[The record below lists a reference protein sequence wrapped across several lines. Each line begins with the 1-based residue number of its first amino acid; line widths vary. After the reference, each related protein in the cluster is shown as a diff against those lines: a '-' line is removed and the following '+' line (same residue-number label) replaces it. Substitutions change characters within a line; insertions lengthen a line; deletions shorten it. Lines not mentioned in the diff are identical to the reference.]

1 MASPAGSIRE
11 VLTFG
16 VEEEFVLVDSS
27 GPATVPR
34 AAALRERIGGP
45 GRDRVQPEFYQTQI
59 ETSTLPCKTTD
70 ELRADLV
77 QARRQTADAAASVG
91 ARLVASAAGVLTSR
105 PMPVTESPRYLKM
118 AQRFSQVIAETESE
132 SNGCHVHVGP
142 LTREEA
148 VLLGTRLRPWLPLLQ
163 ALAANSPFAA
173 GQDRGCASWRFFELR
188 RWPTAGPAP
197 AMDGPGYERV
207 ANRLVDSGTIL
218 DRKMIYWFSRPSE
231 RWPTLEIRVADVNP
245 DPRVPLLI
253 AVLLR
258 GLATTL
264 LAELRA
270 GRPIPGSDDHRL
282 LQDHRLAA
290 RLGLAAEGLDP
301 LTGSVEPV
309 SERLASLLEFSRPG
323 LQTGGDLET
332 AHALRAAVLATAG
345 GAEQQRADFRVRGSL
360 ADVVDGLAERTAL

>member
-1 MASPAGSIRE
+1 MALPAGCVRD

-16 VEEEFVLVDSS
+16 VEEEFVLVDSR
-27 GPATVPR
+27 GPVTVPR
-34 AAALRERIGGP
+34 AGALLARIGD
-45 GRDRVQPEFYQTQI
+45 RRQERVQPEFFQTQI
-59 ETSTLPCKTTD
+59 ETSTVPCKTTA

-77 QARRQTADAAASVG
+77 QVRRQAADAAAGVG
-91 ARLVASAAGVLTSR
+91 ARLVASAAGVLCPR
-105 PMPVTESPRYLKM
+105 PMRITESARYLRM
-118 AQRFSQVIAETESE
+118 ARRFQHVVAGIESE
-132 SNGCHVHVGP
+132 SSGCHVHLGP
-142 LTREEA
+142 LTRDEA
-148 VLLGTRLRPWLPLLQ
+148 LLLGTRIRTWLPLLQ

-173 GQDRGCASWRFFELR
+173 GRDRGCASWRFFEFQ

-197 AMDGPGYERV
+197 ALDGPGYEQAAR
-207 ANRLVDSGTIL
+207 RLIESGTIL

-245 DPRVPLLI
+245 DPRIPLLT

-270 GRPIPGSDDHRL
+270 GRPLPGSDDHRL
-282 LQDHRLAA
+282 VQDHRLAA

-301 LTGSVEPV
+301 LSGSVEPV
-309 SERLASLLEFSRPG
+309 QERLASLLAFSRPG
-323 LQTGGDLET
+323 LQNGGDLET
-332 AHALRAAVLATAG
+332 AQDLCAAVLAMPG
-345 GAEQQRADFRVRGSL
+345 GAGQQRADFRVRNSL